1 MRRTIMF
8 LKFQSAGENNK
19 HRQNLSRPHALIFF
33 LKRIEKKR
41 QFLYR
46 KTTNPEFD

>member
-1 MRRTIMF
+1 MKKTLHI

-19 HRQNLSRPHALIFF
+19 YRQNLSRPHKLIFF

-46 KTTNPEFD
+46 KTINPEFD